1 MFPIAHLT
9 RISNSRKKL
18 LQPENHMEYFQEYFN
33 GLHQTPPW
41 TWKPNYHFHTL
52 SVDPGIKQVLEKCL
66 RNL

>member
-1 MFPIAHLT
+1 
-9 RISNSRKKL
+9 